1 MSISSMMAIYISII
15 ALNSNIRFPIISNF
29 RFIFFAQ
36 FGIILL
42 RKNLMFSVCLVFN
55 KSLWKEWEEVIIPY
69 QSLLQGHSLSSFG
82 NLWNFVYR
90 FAYVECYVFSFQR
103 EQSIYTASRLS
114 LMHEKIFKQQVLSV
128 DTYVS
133 GNCMHQQCV
142 IA

>member
-69 QSLLQGHSLSSFG
+69 
-82 NLWNFVYR
+82 
-90 FAYVECYVFSFQR
+90 
-103 EQSIYTASRLS
+103 
-114 LMHEKIFKQQVLSV
+114 
-128 DTYVS
+128 
-133 GNCMHQQCV
+133 
-142 IA
+142 